1 MKLLQLFV
9 DILGEGG
16 LLTDDALLS
25 ALGDDVNFNL
35 IDDINQGHENVNQ
48 SYEANHIDY
57 QRNVGQILSQSQ
69 ESFSSSH
76 RNQFTVESNTGLT
89 SSSVDPKLSSSPE
102 LTNSEIVG
110 AISNL
115 QNRQNGNVVST
126 LPIQLSTQQLAALQ
140 QQQMVQVRIY
150 EKEYFSAY

>member
-1 MKLLQLFV
+1 M
-9 DILGEGG
+9 
-16 LLTDDALLS
+16 
-25 ALGDDVNFNL
+25 GDDVNFNL

-48 SYEANHIDY
+48 SYEANQIDY

-102 LTNSEIVG
+102 ITNSEIVG

-115 QNRQNGNVVST
+115 QNGQNGNVVST

-140 QQQMVQVRIY
+140 QQQMVQVKIID
-150 EKEYFSAY
+150 KEYFSAYYSFKRK

>member
-1 MKLLQLFV
+1 M
-9 DILGEGG
+9 GEGG

-35 IDDINQGHENVNQ
+35 IDDISQGHENVNQ
-48 SYEANHIDY
+48 SYEANQIDY
-57 QRNVGQILSQSQ
+57 QRNVGQVFSQSQ
-69 ESFSSSH
+69 EGFPSAQ
-76 RNQFTVESNTGLT
+76 RNQFTVESNIGLT

-110 AISNL
+110 AIANL
-115 QNRQNGNVVST
+115 QNGQNGNVVSS

-140 QQQMVQVRIY
+140 QQQMVQVRIFD
-150 EKEYFSAY
+150 EEYFSAHYSFQMH